1 MSPGALSLVQSSPD
15 DFSSSPSR
23 SPLRSARI
31 WIGIPISLLFLVVAF
46 RGQDPAEVRDALG
59 RVDWRY
65 LPLALVLLYTGIAVR
80 AYRWHILLRP
90 VEELSARQVFPIML
104 VGYAANNILPL
115 RTGELVRAWALGE
128 RYQVRK
134 TAALATI
141 AVERLFDGLTM
152 LLFVG
157 GAATVI
163 GLTSELQH
171 VALVAA
177 AVFAVALAGMGVLL
191 AGGALRDRLLRLA
204 LAPLPDALAARVERM
219 AESFLTGL
227 GVLSRRGDLAVV
239 IVTSIVAWSF
249 EATVYW
255 TVAQAFG
262 APLSTAMSP
271 AGALLT
277 TAIGNLATLVP
288 SGPGFV
294 GTFEAGILL
303 AVNGALGVG
312 RGLALSY
319 AVLLHALLWL
329 PVTVWGGI
337 EWWRIGIGGRRRMGM
352 AEAAAE
358 EYGSPSP
365 AMAHVRTGSRQANPP
380 KGRS

>member
-1 MSPGALSLVQSSPD
+1 VQFSPD
-15 DFSSSPSR
+15 EFSPQTSR
-23 SPLRSARI
+23 SPWRSARV
-31 WIGIPISLLFLVVAF
+31 WIGIPISLIFLVVAF
-46 RGQDPAEVRDALG
+46 RGQDPAEVREALT

-90 VEELSARQVFPIML
+90 VEDLSARQVFPIML
-104 VGYAANNILPL
+104 VGYAANNVLPF
-115 RTGELVRAWALGE
+115 RTGELVRAWALGQ
-128 RYQVRK
+128 RFQVRK

-152 LLFVG
+152 LLFIG

-171 VALVAA
+171 VALIA
-177 AVFAVALAGMGVLL
+177 AVVFAAALAGMGVLL
-191 AGGALRDRLLRLA
+191 AGGTLRDRLLGLV
-204 LAPLPDALAARVERM
+204 LTPLPDAMAERVERM
-219 AESFLTGL
+219 AESFLSGL

-239 IVTSIVAWSF
+239 ILTSIVAWSF
-249 EATVYW
+249 EASVYW

-329 PVTVWGGI
+329 PVTIWGGI
-337 EWWRIGIGGRRRMGM
+337 EWWRIAILEKRPVNM
-352 AEAAAE
+352 AEVSAE
-358 EYGSPSP
+358 DYAPASP
-365 AMAHVRTGSRQANPP
+365 AMVQASTGS
-380 KGRS
+380 GRVERTKRRS